1 MGLLQIKV
9 GLAKY
14 CYRLILERREEKR
27 GWMRRPR
34 QKSGPKETDS
44 AEEGTLFR
52 DGFTLGRMVLNFS
65 KHCKHLKY
73 IKNFPPPDQAGLL
86 HAGNSPH
93 LLPSLQ

>member
-52 DGFTLGRMVLNFS
+52 DGFTLGRMVFNFYFVI
-65 KHCKHLKY
+65 L
-73 IKNFPPPDQAGLL
+73 IDFN
-86 HAGNSPH
+86 
-93 LLPSLQ
+93 